1 MNALRRQVS
10 LVLGHPALSIAVLLA
25 LWFVPASADR
35 ATVQL
40 LSFVMINILLAQS
53 INLLTGIAGQISL
66 GHAGFFAI
74 GAYGSAVLT
83 KSAGLPVI
91 LAVPCAVVLAAAAGW
106 LLAIPAGRVK
116 EFYLAMMTAGF
127 GLLTYEILKEWTDVT
142 GGVMGLSAVPSPTL
156 KNLVVLGVRL
166 EALDYFRVLLVAT
179 AVVLWLLRNFV
190 QSAHGRALFAIQA
203 SEIAAGSIGI
213 SPGVAKRR
221 AYTIS
226 TAIAGLAG
234 AFYAHLVGYLGPD
247 SFTIQRSVEV
257 LVMAIVGGIGT
268 IVGPILGA
276 MLFSWLPEKLQAFAA
291 WQFMVYGLILMG
303 VFLLFRKG
311 FAGAIAEPARFVPA
325 RALRD
330 VLAAQGSSGAATGA
344 AASSANATTAPST
357 ARTAAGVPTGSMAGA
372 GTPAGD
378 SDADAAPIVEV
389 RDLTKR
395 FAGLVALDGVSLA
408 LRPGR
413 ITALIGPNG
422 SGKSTLVNV
431 VSGIYTPSAGQVML
445 RGREIG
451 GRSNPEV
458 AAAGLVRT
466 FQDPRLVPS
475 FTVRENVMLGAH
487 LKHRGSMLAA
497 ALRTPAMMREER
509 ETIARAGEIMA
520 IAGLTAVADQ
530 LLESLPYGYRR
541 LAEVARALMA
551 DPEVLMLDEPAAGLS
566 EGELGRLAE
575 VIRWVRGRGKAVL
588 LIEHHMDFV
597 ADLVDDVVVL
607 DSGRVIYRGDMQGM
621 RRDTAVIEAY
631 LGVQTPR
638 TADA

>member
-83 KSAGLPVI
+83 KSAGVPVI
-91 LAVPCAVVLAAAAGW
+91 LAVPCAVALAALAGW

-127 GLLTYEILKEWTDVT
+127 GLLTYEVLKEWADVT

-166 EALDYFRVLLVAT
+166 EALDYFRVLLVVT

-190 QSAHGRALFAIQA
+190 QSMHGRAFFAIQA

-213 SPGVAKRR
+213 QPGVTKRR
-221 AYTIS
+221 AYAIS

-330 VLAAQGSSGAATGA
+330 VLAAGGAGGAGGASPAAGAAPADVATA
-344 AASSANATTAPST
+344 TSA
-357 ARTAAGVPTGSMAGA
+357 
-372 GTPAGD
+372 PAGD
-378 SDADAAPIVEV
+378 PDAAPIVEV

-431 VSGIYTPSAGQVML
+431 VSGIYTPSAGQVTL

-520 IAGLTAVADQ
+520 IAGLGAVADQ

-541 LAEVARALMA
+541 LTEVARALMA

>member
-91 LAVPCAVVLAAAAGW
+91 LAVPCAVALAALAGW

-127 GLLTYEILKEWTDVT
+127 GLLTYEVLKEWTDVT

-166 EALDYFRVLLVAT
+166 EALDYFRVLLVVT

-190 QSAHGRALFAIQA
+190 QSMHGRAFFAIQA

-213 SPGVAKRR
+213 QPGVTKRR
-221 AYTIS
+221 AYAIS

-325 RALRD
+325 RALRE
-330 VLAAQGSSGAATGA
+330 VLAASGAGGASAAAGA
-344 AASSANATTAPST
+344 APADVATASSA
-357 ARTAAGVPTGSMAGA
+357 
-372 GTPAGD
+372 PAGD
-378 SDADAAPIVEV
+378 PDAAPIVEV

-395 FAGLVALDGVSLA
+395 FAGLVALDGVSLS
-408 LRPGR
+408 LRPSR

-431 VSGIYTPSAGQVML
+431 VSGIYTPSAGQVTL
-445 RGREIG
+445 RGRDIG

-487 LKHRGSMLAA
+487 LKQRGSMLAA

>member
-1 MNALRRQVS
+1 MNAVRRWVS

-91 LAVPCAVVLAAAAGW
+91 LAVPCAVALAALAGW

-127 GLLTYEILKEWTDVT
+127 GLLTYEVIKEWADVT

-156 KNLVVLGVRL
+156 KNLVVLGWRL
-166 EALDYFRVLLVAT
+166 DALEYFRVLLVAT

-190 QSAHGRALFAIQA
+190 QSMHGRAFFAIQA

-213 SPGVAKRR
+213 QPGVIKRR
-221 AYTIS
+221 AYAIS

-268 IVGPILGA
+268 IVGPVLGA

-325 RALRD
+325 RALRE
-330 VLAAQGSSGAATGA
+330 VLAAGGAGTVVGATTGA
-344 AASSANATTAPST
+344 AAIAGTASA
-357 ARTAAGVPTGSMAGA
+357 GSMPGAGA
-372 GTPAGD
+372 PA
-378 SDADAAPIVEV
+378 ADPDTAPIVEV
-389 RDLTKR
+389 RELTKR
-395 FAGLVALDGVSLA
+395 FAGLVALDGVSLS

-431 VSGIYTPSAGQVML
+431 VSGIYTPSAGQVTL
-445 RGREIG
+445 RGRDIG

-487 LKHRGSMLAA
+487 LKHRGSMLSA

-575 VIRWVRGRGKAVL
+575 VIRWVRGRHKAVL

-638 TADA
+638 NADA

>member
-83 KSAGLPVI
+83 KSAGVPVI
-91 LAVPCAVVLAAAAGW
+91 LAMPCAVALAALAGW

-127 GLLTYEILKEWTDVT
+127 GLLTYEVLKEWTDVT

-190 QSAHGRALFAIQA
+190 QSMHGRAFFAIQA

-213 SPGVAKRR
+213 QPGVTKRR
-221 AYTIS
+221 AYAIS

-330 VLAAQGSSGAATGA
+330 VLAAGGAGGTGGAGGASSAAGAAPADVAA
-344 AASSANATTAPST
+344 AASA
-357 ARTAAGVPTGSMAGA
+357 
-372 GTPAGD
+372 PAGD
-378 SDADAAPIVEV
+378 PDAAPIVEV
-389 RDLTKR
+389 RELTKR

-431 VSGIYTPSAGQVML
+431 VSGIYTPSAGQVTL
-445 RGREIG
+445 RGRDIG

-487 LKHRGSMLAA
+487 LKHRGSMFAA

-520 IAGLTAVADQ
+520 IAGLAAVADQ

-541 LAEVARALMA
+541 LTEVARALMA

>member
-91 LAVPCAVVLAAAAGW
+91 LAVPCAVALAALAGW

-127 GLLTYEILKEWTDVT
+127 GLLTYEVLKEWTDVT

-166 EALDYFRVLLVAT
+166 EALDYFRVLLVVT

-190 QSAHGRALFAIQA
+190 QSMHGRAFFAIQA

-213 SPGVAKRR
+213 QPGVTKRR
-221 AYTIS
+221 AYAIS

-291 WQFMVYGLILMG
+291 WQFMVYGLILMV

-330 VLAAQGSSGAATGA
+330 VLAAGGAGGASPAAGAAPADVAT
-344 AASSANATTAPST
+344 ASS
-357 ARTAAGVPTGSMAGA
+357 
-372 GTPAGD
+372 TPAGD
-378 SDADAAPIVEV
+378 PDAAPIVEV
-389 RDLTKR
+389 RELTKR

-431 VSGIYTPSAGQVML
+431 VSGIYTPSAGQVTL
-445 RGREIG
+445 RGRDIG

-575 VIRWVRGRGKAVL
+575 VIRWVRSRGKAVL

>member
-1 MNALRRQVS
+1 MNAVRRWVS

-83 KSAGLPVI
+83 KSAGVPVI
-91 LAVPCAVVLAAAAGW
+91 LAVPCAVALAALAGW

-127 GLLTYEILKEWTDVT
+127 GLLTYEVLKEWTDVT

-179 AVVLWLLRNFV
+179 AVVLWLMRNFV
-190 QSAHGRALFAIQA
+190 QSMHGRAFFAIQA

-213 SPGVAKRR
+213 QPGVTKRR
-221 AYTIS
+221 AYAIS

-330 VLAAQGSSGAATGA
+330 VLAAGGAGGTGGAGGASSAAGAAPADVAA
-344 AASSANATTAPST
+344 AASA
-357 ARTAAGVPTGSMAGA
+357 
-372 GTPAGD
+372 PAGD
-378 SDADAAPIVEV
+378 PDAAPIVEV
-389 RDLTKR
+389 RELTKR

-431 VSGIYTPSAGQVML
+431 VSGIYTPSAGQVTL
-445 RGREIG
+445 RGRDIG

-541 LAEVARALMA
+541 LTEVARALMA

>member
-91 LAVPCAVVLAAAAGW
+91 LAVPCAVALAALAGW

-127 GLLTYEILKEWTDVT
+127 GLLTYEVLKEWTDVT

-190 QSAHGRALFAIQA
+190 QSMHGRAFFAIQA

>member
-91 LAVPCAVVLAAAAGW
+91 LAVPCAVALAALAGW

-127 GLLTYEILKEWTDVT
+127 GLLTYEVLKEWTDVT

-166 EALDYFRVLLVAT
+166 EALDYFRVLLVVT

-190 QSAHGRALFAIQA
+190 QSMHGRAFFAIQA

-213 SPGVAKRR
+213 QPGVTKRR
-221 AYTIS
+221 AYAIS

-291 WQFMVYGLILMG
+291 WQFMVYGLILMV

-330 VLAAQGSSGAATGA
+330 VLAAGGAGGASPAAGAAPADVAT
-344 AASSANATTAPST
+344 ASS
-357 ARTAAGVPTGSMAGA
+357 
-372 GTPAGD
+372 TPAGD
-378 SDADAAPIVEV
+378 PDAAPIVEV
-389 RDLTKR
+389 RELTKR

-431 VSGIYTPSAGQVML
+431 VSGIYTPSAGQVTL
-445 RGREIG
+445 RGRDIG

-541 LAEVARALMA
+541 LTEVARALMA

>member
-91 LAVPCAVVLAAAAGW
+91 LAVPCAVALAALAGW

-190 QSAHGRALFAIQA
+190 QSMHGRAFFAIQA